1 LSGYNELLKKYNMM
15 KTKDFSF
22 FIERFNSLE
31 MNESERQWFLSEMEG
46 NEQLRKEVDMRRQTD
61 NILKKQAVISLRT
74 KLSEID
80 KTRLERKNSRKI
92 RTTAILRYAAVFA
105 GAAVVTGLIIFS
117 GQTITSEEIVNQFYT
132 SYEAP
137 SAQRSATS
145 KTNPDY
151 ILGLKYYNEQDYR
164 NAASQFAKVLESNPG
179 DMQTHLLS
187 GVSNMEERKYNE
199 AKKSFT
205 TVIAD
210 NNNLFIESARW
221 YLALC
226 YVKTEDKDKASHLLV
241 SIKNEGGLYS
251 KDAKK
256 VLRKLK

>member
-1 LSGYNELLKKYNMM
+1 M
-15 KTKDFSF
+15 KVKDFSY
-22 FIERFNSLE
+22 FIERYNSLE
-31 MNESERQWFLSEMEG
+31 MTESERQWFLKEMEG
-46 NEQLRKEVDMRRQTD
+46 NEQLRKEVDLRRQTD
-61 NILKKQAVISLRT
+61 NILKKQAVMSLRT

-80 KTRLERKNSRKI
+80 KTRMERKKGRKI
-92 RTTAILRYAAVFA
+92 RTTAILKYAAVFA
-105 GAAVVTGLIIFS
+105 GIVALTSIIFFS
-117 GQTITSEEIVNQFYT
+117 GQTLTSEEIIDKFYT

-137 SAQRSATS
+137 SSQRSATS
-145 KTNPDY
+145 ETNPDY

-164 NAASQFAKVLESNPG
+164 NAASQFAKVLERNPG

-187 GVSNMEERKYNE
+187 GVSNMEEEQYSE

-205 TVIAD
+205 TVIDD

-226 YVKTEDKDKASHLLV
+226 YVKTEDMEKASRLLV

-256 VLRKLK
+256 VLKKLQ